1 MTETKNIPP
10 FFYIVNMEAAIF
22 HEDKWLM
29 IKRSEQEEYAG
40 GTISFVG
47 GKIDDMEYT
56 EDVLEKTLIR
66 EIFEEVGIEI
76 EDEMTYVNSTL
87 FIANNEP
94 VVDIIFLC
102 KYKSG
107 KAHCKSSD
115 EVAAVYWMTTE
126 EVVNHPNTPP
136 WLVKNIEIAD
146 KVRSK
151 F

>member
-1 MTETKNIPP
+1 
-10 FFYIVNMEAAIF
+10 MEAAIF
-22 HEDKWLM
+22 HEDKWLI

-47 GKIDDMEYT
+47 GKIDDTEYI
-56 EDVLEKTLIR
+56 EDVLEKTLKR
-66 EIFEEVGIEI
+66 EILEEVGVEI
-76 EDEMTYVNSTL
+76 EDEMVYVNSTL
-87 FIANNEP
+87 FIANDEP

-107 KAHCKSSD
+107 TAHCKSPD

-126 EVVNHPNTPP
+126 EVVSHPNTPP
-136 WLVKNIEIAD
+136 WLNKNIKIAD
-146 KVRSK
+146 KVRNK

>member
-1 MTETKNIPP
+1 
-10 FFYIVNMEAAIF
+10 MEAAIF
-22 HEDKWLM
+22 HEDRWLM

-47 GKIDDMEYT
+47 GKIDDMQYT

-66 EIFEEVGIEI
+66 EVFEEVGIEI

-87 FIANNEP
+87 FIANEP
-94 VVDIIFLC
+94 VIDIIFLC

-107 KAHCKSSD
+107 NAHRKSPD